1 MPRPARDPF
10 AEQQEIKIR
19 LLKLLEAAVCGAAQ
33 FIANQALANEED
45 QADREEEEHNLR
57 RRAARRRRRA
67 EREDEG
73 ADTETTQ
80 YSDDGIPWVVVRC
93 EPPADEA
100 FEDPASIQPGDIIEA
115 EVIALAEPAAA
126 PAQLEPVPSGTLL
139 RLIPELPADHEA
151 QASYRELAER
161 LRTLADL
168 AIEHPSEALAQ
179 RVTEVWQ
186 SFQAFNRFKISDPE
200 RYPAIRDYLRGT
212 IKPFCSR
219 IIADCAEGSAG

>member
-1 MPRPARDPF
+1 MPRHMRDPF

-73 ADTETTQ
+73 ADTGAIK
-80 YSDDGIPWVVVRC
+80 YSDDGIPWAVVRC
-93 EPPADEA
+93 EPPADE
-100 FEDPASIQPGDIIEA
+100 EPAAEEA
-115 EVIALAEPAAA
+115 PTAEPAAE
-126 PAQLEPVPSGTLL
+126 PVQLEPVPSGILL

>member
-1 MPRPARDPF
+1 MPRPLRDPF
-10 AEQQEIKIR
+10 AEQQEVTIR

-57 RRAARRRRRA
+57 RRAARLRRRRRA

-93 EPPADEA
+93 EPPADE
-100 FEDPASIQPGDIIEA
+100 EPAA
-115 EVIALAEPAAA
+115 EEPAAA
-126 PAQLEPVPSGTLL
+126 PVQLEPVPSGTLL

-200 RYPAIRDYLRGT
+200 HYPAIRDYLRGT

>member
-1 MPRPARDPF
+1 MSRPVRDPF
-10 AEQQEIKIR
+10 AEQLEIKIR

-33 FIANQALANEED
+33 FITNQALANEED
-45 QADREEEEHNLR
+45 QEEREEDEHNRRRR
-57 RRAARRRRRA
+57 RRAARRA

-73 ADTETTQ
+73 ADTETAQ
-80 YSDDGIPWVVVRC
+80 YSDDGIPWVRC
-93 EPPADEA
+93 ELPADE
-100 FEDPASIQPGDIIEA
+100 EPAAEEA
-115 EVIALAEPAAA
+115 PTAEPAAA
-126 PAQLEPVPSGTLL
+126 PVQLDPAPSGTLL

-186 SFQAFNRFKISDPE
+186 SFQPFNRFKISDPE
-200 RYPAIRDYLRGT
+200 HYPAIRDYLRGT